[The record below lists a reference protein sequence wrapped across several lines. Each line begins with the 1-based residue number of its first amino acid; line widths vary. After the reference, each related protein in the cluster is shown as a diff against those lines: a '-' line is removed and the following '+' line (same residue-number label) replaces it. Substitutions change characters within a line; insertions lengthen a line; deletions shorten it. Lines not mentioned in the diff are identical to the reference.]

1 MKKEINFLAGQRAS
15 LEKKAEISRIAK
27 MGSFI
32 VLIAYLLIVGALFSY
47 YFYLNNQIKKTDLQ
61 ITQKESRIT
70 DLKEIESLQVLLK
83 QRLSSLNKFFKND
96 KRPDFISFLSFFEDV
111 PAGVKIKN
119 LTVATAAELTVS
131 GESSNVVVLG
141 EFLDKF
147 KEEKASSLFSEVTL
161 STLDRQTTGAY
172 LFVVS
177 LKAKENV

>member
-1 MKKEINFLAGQRAS
+1 MKKEINFLVGQRAS
-15 LEKKAEISRIAK
+15 LEKKAEISRMAK
-27 MGSFI
+27 TGSFI

-61 ITQKESRIT
+61 ITQKENKIEDS
-70 DLKEIESLQVLLK
+70 KEIESLQVLLK

-96 KRPDFISFLSFFEDV
+96 KRPDFVSFLSFFEDI
-111 PAGVKIKN
+111 PAGVKIRN
-119 LTVATAAELTVS
+119 LTVATTAELTVS

-161 STLDRQTTGAY
+161 STLDRQTSGIY

-177 LKAKENV
+177 LKPRGNV